1 MAECFLNFIT
11 DNKLYIYSIKS
22 LKNTKIPSKIK
33 IKWLTPR
40 HIIFKLQTK
49 EKQKILKNVEGID
62 IAFPTHRETMRIT
75 SNSSKT
81 MQARVEGS
89 ELLSIEREKKKVWL
103 SLVVMILS
111 SEVWLRT
118 WQISVSLVLKHRKI
132 NFHYF

>member
-89 ELLSIEREKKKVWL
+89 ELLSIEREKKKGLTEFSCNDTFIW
-103 SLVVMILS
+103 
-111 SEVWLRT
+111 
-118 WQISVSLVLKHRKI
+118 SVIENLADLC
-132 NFHYF
+132 FLGPET